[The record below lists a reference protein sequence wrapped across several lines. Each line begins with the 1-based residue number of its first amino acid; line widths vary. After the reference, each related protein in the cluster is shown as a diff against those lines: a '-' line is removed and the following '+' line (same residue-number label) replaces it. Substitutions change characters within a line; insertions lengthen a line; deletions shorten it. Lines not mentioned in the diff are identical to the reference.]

1 MREKRIVLAEY
12 FTTDDVTLLFGVRA
26 DWDEPEV
33 VEIKRPLPNIR
44 AYVTKHFGPEASG
57 DLPIRHLDLDEWQEE
72 FGEFIAP
79 IKDWADPGDYLYLVP
94 HDALHYLPLHTL
106 KLEGQYLIERNP
118 VLYTPSASVLKYCQA
133 KRKGRRDRAL
143 VLGDSAGDLVHARA
157 MALAVANQ
165 FNTQA
170 YLGNAA
176 QKSLVQSKLRTEKE
190 AIDILHLACHGYFHE
205 TQPLKSGI
213 LMAEEENEAEVS
225 AYEPQ
230 LHELP
235 VSRFLTAEDFFG
247 MEMQADLVTLSACES
262 GVSDIRPG
270 DELFGLMRALIYAGT
285 PSVVMSLW
293 KVEEISTSIL
303 MQVFYEKLREGTTKV
318 VALQSAQ
325 LAVKEITAQ
334 EALEYCEQTNSLL
347 DQAGE
352 TEARRAIRK
361 DIANLHFKARN
372 YDSAGKIYQELQAEL
387 QAGEGEYLELA
398 AALTRCNRLAL
409 RNFELDYK
417 KQVYDHPFYW
427 APFILV
433 GDWQ

>member
-1 MREKRIVLAEY
+1 MLPNRIVLAEY
-12 FTTDDVTLLFGVRA
+12 FTTDDVTLLFGVRT
-26 DWDEPEV
+26 DWEEPKV
-33 VEIKRPLPNIR
+33 VEIKRPLADIR
-44 AYVTKHFGPEASG
+44 AYINQHFGPETEHNQ
-57 DLPIRHLDLDEWQEE
+57 PIRKLDLDEWQET
-72 FGEFIAP
+72 FGEFIDP
-79 IKDWADPGDYLYLVP
+79 IKGWADPDDYLYLVP
-94 HDALHYLPLHTL
+94 HDALHYLPLHAL
-106 KLEGQYLIERNP
+106 KLDGQHLIERNP

-143 VLGDSAGDLVHARA
+143 VLGDSVGDLVHARA
-157 MALAVANQ
+157 MALTVANQ

-170 YLGNAA
+170 YLGKTAR
-176 QKSLVQSKLRTEKE
+176 KSLVQSKLQTEKE
-190 AIDILHLACHGYFHE
+190 AIDILHLACHGYFHD

-225 AYEPQ
+225 AYELT
-230 LHELP
+230 LHKLP

-262 GVSDIRPG
+262 GISKIRPG

-303 MQVFYEKLREGTTKV
+303 MQVFYEKLREGATKV

-325 LAVKEITAQ
+325 RAVKEMTARK
-334 EALEYCEQTNSLL
+334 AIEYCEQTISLL
-347 DQAGE
+347 GQAGQ
-352 TEARRAIRK
+352 TKAQRAIRK
-361 DIANLHFKARN
+361 DIADLHFQGRN
-372 YDSAGKIYQELQAEL
+372 YEAAGKIYQELQAEL
-387 QAGEGEYLELA
+387 QTDEGEYLELA
-398 AALTRCNRLAL
+398 IALTRCNRLAL
-409 RNFELDYK
+409 RNFNLDYK
-417 KQVYDHPFYW
+417 RHVYDHPFYW